1 VIREDIVYTFRLL
14 TLFLAVTLLAACQTL
29 SGSSDLPQRSDLFQL
44 SNEALLAYEAGEDTQ
59 AEKLYMAL
67 LRKTPNDPEIWFRLG
82 NLYARAHRPDAAAD
96 AYQRVLSINGNEPRA
111 WYNLGIVRLRQ
122 GWAAMIQAN
131 DKTNADNPL
140 FLESEKLIRHLEKT
154 PGLPISPNE
163 SPPNELPPK
172 K

>member
-1 VIREDIVYTFRLL
+1 MIREGIVHTVRLL
-14 TLFLAVTLLAACQTL
+14 PLLLAMALLTACQTI
-29 SGSSDLPQRSDLFQL
+29 SGTPDLPQRSDLFQL
-44 SNEALLAYEAGEDTQ
+44 SNEAQLAYESGEDAQ

-96 AYQRVLSINGNEPRA
+96 AYQRVLSINGNEARA

-122 GWAAMIQAN
+122 GWAAMIQTH
-131 DKTNADNPL
+131 DKTEAGSPL

-154 PGLPISPNE
+154 PGLPIPPNE
-163 SPPNELPPK
+163 SSPK